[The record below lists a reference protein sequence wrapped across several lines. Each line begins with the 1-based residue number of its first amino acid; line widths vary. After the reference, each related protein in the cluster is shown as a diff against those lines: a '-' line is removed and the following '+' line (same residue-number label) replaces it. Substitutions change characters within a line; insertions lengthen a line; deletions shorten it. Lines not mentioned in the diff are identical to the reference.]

1 MEVRAAS
8 PDHPAPADFVV
19 FDYPGDYCNRDEG
32 EAYARVRLEEFETRR
47 ERATCRSTAR
57 GLFAGGHF
65 ELEDHPREDQ
75 NREYLVVKAA
85 HEIWSDL
92 HETGKEQDRHEVY
105 TSALTLMGSQKTY
118 RPPRITPRPVV
129 SGPQTAVVVGP
140 PSVKR
145 IYTDPEGYGRVKVR
159 FHWDHRNS
167 GQDGSPIL
175 DEQRSCWIR
184 VTQRSAGK
192 GWGAMQLPHVGNEVV
207 VEFLEGDP
215 DRPIIT
221 GCVYNLSN
229 RPPLGRLK
237 ARIAEN
243 VSNIER

>member
-1 MEVRAAS
+1 
-8 PDHPAPADFVV
+8 
-19 FDYPGDYCNRDEG
+19 
-32 EAYARVRLEEFETRR
+32 
-47 ERATCRSTAR
+47 
-57 GLFAGGHF
+57 
-65 ELEDHPREDQ
+65 
-75 NREYLVVKAA
+75 
-85 HEIWSDL
+85 
-92 HETGKEQDRHEVY
+92 
-105 TSALTLMGSQKTY
+105 
-118 RPPRITPRPVV
+118 
-129 SGPQTAVVVGP
+129 
-140 PSVKR
+140 VKR